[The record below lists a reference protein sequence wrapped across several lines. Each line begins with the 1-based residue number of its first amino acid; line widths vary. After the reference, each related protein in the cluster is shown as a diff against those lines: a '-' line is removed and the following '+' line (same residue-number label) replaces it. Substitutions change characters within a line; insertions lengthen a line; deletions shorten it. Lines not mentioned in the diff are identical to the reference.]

1 MNEFILYRHKRA
13 IQPSFLEKCIKC
25 DIYVATMTV
34 MLCEKC
40 IKGHCFVMNYSEC
53 RSTKSHKIGHPFT
66 LGKWEF
72 SNLLKIAIIIAI
84 FIAKSLQIIIKLQ
97 SLQLPTAPAFNY
109 VFK

>member
-1 MNEFILYRHKRA
+1 M
-13 IQPSFLEKCIKC
+13 
-25 DIYVATMTV
+25 
-34 MLCEKC
+34 
-40 IKGHCFVMNYSEC
+40 
-53 RSTKSHKIGHPFT
+53 GHPFT